1 MKLDFPPGLKPSYS
15 NLGIGLLG
23 RTLEEVLSTGQSWE
37 DYVEKEILAPLG
49 MKDSGTRM
57 PPKSSTQM
65 AVGYL
70 WDGSVAGIPF
80 SDYSVT
86 TVKLTYGLVIPVANS
101 FWIAR
106 ITTP

>member
-1 MKLDFPPGLKPSYS
+1 MKLDNPPGLKPSYS

-23 RTLEEVLSTGQSWE
+23 RTLEEVLSTRQSWE
-37 DYVEKEILAPLG
+37 DYVEEEILTPLG

-70 WDGSVAGIPF
+70 WDGSVAGMGII
-80 SDYSVT
+80 SVASIVT
-86 TVKLTYGLVIPVANS
+86 AIAIGNIFLVLS
-101 FWIAR
+101 
-106 ITTP
+106 